1 MALPSIVDAPMPELP
16 EVEFA
21 VRALRRRLARRTI
34 ASVRAHHPA
43 QRRTFPPSAERAVK
57 DQRVARVER
66 RGKHQLIHLANGAT
80 LLAHF
85 RMNGDWAFGHSA
97 TALPPHARVSIDLT
111 DGTRVVLTDSRALC
125 TITYHKPG
133 SPPALD
139 LGPEPEDRA
148 LTPERL
154 QQLFAGKR
162 GPIKVVLLD
171 QTVLAGVGN
180 IYAVEAL
187 WRAQLSPRRAAASL
201 TLRECAQ
208 LLRGLRKAFADGHV
222 NAARYHAG
230 ARTVPFKVY
239 DREGKPCRRCGRAIS
254 RITQGQRSTYFCPSC
269 QR

>member
-1 MALPSIVDAPMPELP
+1 MPELP

-21 VRALRRRLARRTI
+21 VRALRRRLVQRTI
-34 ASVRAHHPA
+34 AAVRAHHPA
-43 QRRTFPPSAERAVK
+43 QRRTLPASASRAVK
-57 DQRVARVER
+57 GQRVARVER

-80 LLAHF
+80 LLVHF
-85 RMNGDWAFGHSA
+85 RMNGDWAFGRSA

-125 TITYHKPG
+125 TITYHSPG

-148 LTPERL
+148 LTPEALQRL
-154 QQLFAGKR
+154 LAAKR
-162 GPIKVVLLD
+162 GPIKAVLLN
-171 QTVLAGVGN
+171 QSVLAGVGN

-187 WRAQLSPRRAAASL
+187 WRAQLSPRRSAATL
-201 TLRECAQ
+201 TPRECAQ

-222 NAARYHAG
+222 NAMRYHTG

-239 DREGKPCRRCGRAIS
+239 DREGQPCRRCGAAIA
-254 RITQGQRSTYFCPSC
+254 RITQAQRSTYFCPHC